1 MSFRTVEP
9 LEYYRRFLVSK
20 GDYVISLSFLSIWQ
34 PAIYTLCALHFSL
47 NSISWKLFPFSYRAL
62 PHYFP

>member
-20 GDYVISLSFLSIWQ
+20 GDYVMTFDNGIICFFHK
-34 PAIYTLCALHFSL
+34 Y
-47 NSISWKLFPFSYRAL
+47 KY
-62 PHYFP
+62 